1 MLCKSALC
9 KSVSHFGKAAWPLM
23 AMFGL
28 AVSGCNGS
36 IFSGSTEDNLPG
48 VDLRTVNVAG
58 LGEVIESQKG
68 RVVLVDFWATWCP
81 PCRALFPHN
90 VALQQQ
96 YLDQGLTV
104 LTVSVDGPA
113 EKSAVKSFLRQHPGQ
128 TLNFL
133 ASDDTTG
140 RSDPFGIGESIPC
153 IKIYD
158 RHGMLSRTLV
168 GPSEADI
175 DRAVRTLLAEK

>member
-1 MLCKSALC
+1 ML
-9 KSVSHFGKAAWPLM
+9 
-23 AMFGL
+23 GL
-28 AVSGCNGS
+28 VFSGCNGS
-36 IFSGSTEDNLPG
+36 IFSGPSEDNLPA
-48 VDLRTVNVAG
+48 VELRTVNVAG

-104 LTVSVDGPA
+104 LTVSLDGAA
-113 EKSAVKSFLRQHPGQ
+113 EKSAVKSFLRQNPGQ

-133 ASDDTTG
+133 ASDDTL
-140 RSDPFGIGESIPC
+140 RSGDPFGIGGSIPF

-158 RHGMLSRTLV
+158 RHGKLWETIV
-168 GPSEADI
+168 GRDEPGI
-175 DRAVRTLLAEK
+175 DRAVRTLLAQK